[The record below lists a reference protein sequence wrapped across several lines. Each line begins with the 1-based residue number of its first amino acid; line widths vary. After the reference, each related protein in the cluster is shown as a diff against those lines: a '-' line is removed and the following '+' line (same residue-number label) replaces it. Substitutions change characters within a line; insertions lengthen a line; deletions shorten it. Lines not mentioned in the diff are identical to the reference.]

1 MEICDRY
8 DVIIAG
14 AGAAGLNAALF
25 LPRNK
30 RILLV
35 CKEGPKSADSY
46 LAQGGICVLR
56 WDGDHDAY
64 FEDTMRAGHYENDPL
79 TVEYMLRGSRET
91 IADLMCAGVRFSR
104 DKEGDLLYTREGGHS
119 VPRILYHD
127 DRTGREIASRLYA
140 QVRRLSNVHICP
152 YTSLIDI
159 LTDGEECEGAVLR
172 DEKTGEV
179 KAAAAD
185 YVILATGGVGGLFRF
200 STNYRGLTGDG
211 VAICLKHGVQ
221 VKDVD
226 YVQIHPTTL
235 YTKKRGRRFL
245 VSESVRGEGAVLL
258 NGAGKR
264 FTDELKPRDVVSAAI
279 YAEMEKEGS
288 DHVFL
293 DLRTIPPEK
302 VREHFPYIVRRCA
315 QEGYDVFSAPVP
327 VVPAQHYFMG
337 GVKSDVDGRT
347 GLPRLYAVGE
357 TCCNGAHGKNRLA
370 SNSLLESL
378 IFAKRAAL
386 RIANTY
392 RPLGKNAQKRAMQG
406 FDERNYRDE
415 RALAEEYGNLVKEEM
430 KRSKAAREKQAEAGG
445 NGQKEAGM
453 QSGPAGQRA
462 AEERN
467 PAAE

>member
-1 MEICDRY
+1 
-8 DVIIAG
+8 
-14 AGAAGLNAALF
+14 
-25 LPRNK
+25 
-30 RILLV
+30 
-35 CKEGPKSADSY
+35 
-46 LAQGGICVLR
+46 
-56 WDGDHDAY
+56 
-64 FEDTMRAGHYENDPL
+64 
-79 TVEYMLRGSRET
+79 
-91 IADLMCAGVRFSR
+91 MCAGVRFSR
-104 DKEGDLLYTREGGHS
+104 DKEGELLYTREGGHS

-347 GLPRLYAVGE
+347 GLPGCMPSAR
-357 TCCNGAHGKNRLA
+357 
-370 SNSLLESL
+370 
-378 IFAKRAAL
+378 RAAT
-386 RIANTY
+386 ACT
-392 RPLGKNAQKRAMQG
+392 GKTG
-406 FDERNYRDE
+406 S
-415 RALAEEYGNLVKEEM
+415 LPILC
-430 KRSKAAREKQAEAGG
+430 SKALFLPSAQRSGLRTLTGRSTKMRK
-445 NGQKEAGM
+445 NGPCRDLTNAITGTSAPSRKNTGIW
-453 QSGPAGQRA
+453 
-462 AEERN
+462 
-467 PAAE
+467 